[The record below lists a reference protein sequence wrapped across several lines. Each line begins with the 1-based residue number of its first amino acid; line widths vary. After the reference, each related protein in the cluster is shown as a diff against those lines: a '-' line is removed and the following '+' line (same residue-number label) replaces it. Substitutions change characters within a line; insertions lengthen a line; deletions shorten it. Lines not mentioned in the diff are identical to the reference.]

1 MKTSILG
8 SVFAGLITIV
18 SLTAQAAPILP
29 LEGRLETAPGS
40 GVFQA
45 YYDPNINAT
54 WLADANLAA
63 SNTFGV
69 TGIDTNGRMSWYTA
83 FDWIAAMNAS
93 NYLGFNNWRL
103 PSFDGN
109 GNGIIEI
116 YGYCFYSGP
125 GSSCAD
131 NEMNFLRWQ
140 QHISFQGSGYYS
152 TASAPFI
159 NMYRYYW
166 SDADLGTSGYI
177 YDFDSGTS
185 LTGSK
190 KFRLGAVWAVRTG
203 DILTTV
209 PEPTAIWLTGL
220 GLIGVLAAARL
231 KHNSEP
237 AQHRL
242 YLS

>member
-1 MKTSILG
+1 MKTNILG
-8 SVFAGLITIV
+8 AVFAGLIAVV
-18 SLTAQAAPILP
+18 SLSARAAVLP

-40 GVFQA
+40 GVYQA
-45 YYDPNINAT
+45 YYDPNINVT

-93 NYLGFNNWRL
+93 SYLGFSDWRL

-109 GNGIIEI
+109 GNGTIEI
-116 YGYCFYSGP
+116 YGGYCFYSGP

-140 QHISFQGSGYYS
+140 QNISFQGPGYYS
-152 TASAPFI
+152 TDSEPFI

-166 SDADLGTSGYI
+166 SDAELGISARL
-177 YDFDSGTS
+177 YDFFR
-185 LTGSK
+185 GSSTAALK
-190 KFRLGAVWAVRTG
+190 QYRLGAVWAVRTG
-203 DILTTV
+203 DIVTTV
-209 PEPTAIWLTGL
+209 PEPAAIWLTGL
-220 GLIGVLAAARL
+220 GLIGVLAAARG
-231 KHNSEP
+231 KRNSRA
-237 AQHRL
+237 AQVR
-242 YLS
+242 S